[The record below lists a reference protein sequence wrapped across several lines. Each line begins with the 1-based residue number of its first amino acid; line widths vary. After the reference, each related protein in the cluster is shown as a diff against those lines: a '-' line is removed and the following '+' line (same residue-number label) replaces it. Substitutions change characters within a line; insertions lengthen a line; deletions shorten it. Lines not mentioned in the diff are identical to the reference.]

1 MKRMEWG
8 KTLTAMVT
16 PMDAAGELDIPAAV
30 DLARDIIAH
39 GCDGIVVCGTTGE
52 AATLSTEEKL
62 RLISSLGEEIRSEG
76 LLIAGV
82 GGNCTR
88 DTVGLIRQV
97 EALPV
102 DGYMVITPYYN
113 KPNQAGLVQ
122 HYMAVDAASTRPIM
136 LYNVPSRTGIDMS
149 KDDYELVL
157 ANCPKITAVKEAS
170 PDLTK
175 GGWLAAQFPDVDFF
189 SGNDNLTLPL
199 MVLGF
204 KGVVSV
210 AANVV
215 PAAMAQLTALA
226 SQGDWAGA
234 RHIHEFFSP
243 LFAALFV
250 ETNPVPVKA
259 ALELQGWPAGSPR
272 LPLARLSRAN
282 TAWLA
287 EVMKNY
293 TREGR

>member
-88 DTVGLIRQV
+88 DTVGLIRQA
-97 EALPV
+97 EALPA

-136 LYNVPSRTGIDMS
+136 LYNVPSRTGMDMS
-149 KDDYELVL
+149 RDDYELVL

-175 GGWLAAQFPDVDFF
+175 AGWLAARFPDVDFF

-226 SQGDWAGA
+226 SQGDWEGA
-234 RHIHEFFSP
+234 RHIHEFLSP

-272 LPLARLSRAN
+272 LPLARLSQTN
-282 TAWLA
+282 TAWLTW
-287 EVMKNY
+287 VMKNY